1 MKGEVKGAKK
11 IENKLPGRERKKQ
24 PHPTTTFKKLR
35 KSVDKGCIII
45 LER

>member
-1 MKGEVKGAKK
+1 MKGEVKSPKEKEEKLGSKGAKK
-11 IENKLPGRERKKQ
+11 Q
-24 PHPTTTFKKLR
+24 QHPPPAFTKLR